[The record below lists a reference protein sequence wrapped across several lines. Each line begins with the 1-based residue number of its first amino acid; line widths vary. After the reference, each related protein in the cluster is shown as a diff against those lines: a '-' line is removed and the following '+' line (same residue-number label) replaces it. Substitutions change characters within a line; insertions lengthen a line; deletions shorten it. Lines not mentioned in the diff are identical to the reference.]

1 MIPVLLLAG
10 VAGAVVVAFAAK
22 DPGPQA
28 IHVREV
34 APPQGKVG
42 DVLKAHGDSLNAE
55 RVLEVYLTND
65 FMDYK
70 VEVLEQTEHWFTFRI
85 PRAIPA
91 GKFRVAVVGNDSPMV
106 LEQPAFVRVIEAIG
120 PPTGE

>member
-1 MIPVLLLAG
+1 MKRTNKFMIPVLLLTG
-10 VAGAVVVAFAAK
+10 VAGAVMTVYAAK

-42 DVLKAHGDSLNAE
+42 DILKAHGDALNAE

-70 VEVLEQTEHWFTFRI
+70 VAVLEQTEHWFTFRI
-85 PRAIPA
+85 QAGITA
-91 GKFRVAVVGNDSPMV
+91 GKPSF
-106 LEQPAFVRVIEAIG
+106 F
-120 PPTGE
+120 